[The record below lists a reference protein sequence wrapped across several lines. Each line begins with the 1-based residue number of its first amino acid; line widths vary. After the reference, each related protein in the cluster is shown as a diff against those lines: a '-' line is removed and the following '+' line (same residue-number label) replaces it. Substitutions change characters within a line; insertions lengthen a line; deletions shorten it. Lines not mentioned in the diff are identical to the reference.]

1 MHIFPD
7 IYFVLTKICIN
18 VNLLHKHCAYYI
30 VIGGVNTLNRKIDE
44 IHIES

>member
-1 MHIFPD
+1 MYIFPD

-18 VNLLHKHCAYYI
+18 VNLLHCAYYI
-30 VIGGVNTLNRKIDE
+30 VIGGVNALNRKIDE